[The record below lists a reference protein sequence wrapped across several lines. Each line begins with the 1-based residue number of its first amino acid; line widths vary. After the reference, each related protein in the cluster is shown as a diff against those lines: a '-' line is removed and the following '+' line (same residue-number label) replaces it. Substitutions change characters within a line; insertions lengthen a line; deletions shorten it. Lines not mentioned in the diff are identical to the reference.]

1 MKEKPI
7 KPYQETFL
15 KLICTEMTYKEI
27 GSKIGVSDQTCRDYT
42 KTLCIKYRVKGRFG
56 LMLYAIKTKIVKIN
70 EIKFQMEGRPPLYER
85 FPVAFGGTLLLEKQS
100 PILREEQKRLG
111 KSFEENV
118 QEGLGQN

>member
-1 MKEKPI
+1 MK
-7 KPYQETFL
+7 QNHETFL

-27 GSKIGVSDQTCRDYT
+27 AQKMGIKEQTCADYV
-42 KTLCIKYRVKGRFG
+42 KLLSVKYRVKGRFG
-56 LMLYAIKTKIVKIN
+56 LMLYAIKTKLVKPN
-70 EIKFQMEGRPPLYER
+70 EIKFEMEGRPPLYER
-85 FPVAFGGTLLLEKQS
+85 FPMAFGRTLLLEKQS